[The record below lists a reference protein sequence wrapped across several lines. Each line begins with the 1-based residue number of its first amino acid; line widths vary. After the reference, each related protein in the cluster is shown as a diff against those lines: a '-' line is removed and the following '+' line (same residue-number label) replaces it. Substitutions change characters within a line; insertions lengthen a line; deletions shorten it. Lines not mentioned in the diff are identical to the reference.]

1 MSKAIG
7 ATEYSLTG
15 NPILKLI
22 VYSPPLIKA
31 VAVWPSCTGMLISE
45 KEKWDRFGKLS
56 RCLNNPLGEDFPA
69 S

>member
-31 VAVWPSCTGMLISE
+31 VAVWPSCTGMPISE
-45 KEKWDRFGKLS
+45 KDKAGSFR
-56 RCLNNPLGEDFPA
+56 
-69 S
+69 